1 MKHPPSNKTRGF
13 TLIEIL
19 VVVAIIGFLAALSIP
34 AINAT
39 MKRAQNVKSINNLRQ
54 ISTLS
59 ALYTADNDG
68 TFLPGKFRKDSDG
81 SFHQWQ
87 VALAEYITKQQIDGI
102 WNLPNFSTT
111 PLRMKSEFAILASP
125 SFKLDPNAF
134 WETGYGINMSIGLPE
149 DTRPNTAESWGRMY
163 RTSEVTALSKRPL
176 IFEWPIW
183 NAHSSFTSAD
193 YAKALEPYGQINILF
208 CDGHVGSVKK
218 ADEATFKK
226 MIENPNSI

>member
-34 AINAT
+34 AINLT
-39 MKRAQNVKSINNLRQ
+39 MKKAQNVKSINNLRQ

-68 TFLPGKFRKDSDG
+68 TFLPTKDGDG
-81 SFHQWQ
+81 NQWQ
-87 VALAEYITKQQIDGI
+87 VALARLISKQQIDGI
-102 WNLPNFSTT
+102 WSLPNFSTT
-111 PLRMKSEFAILASP
+111 PLRMKQEFALLASP

-134 WETGYGINMSIGLPE
+134 WETGYGVNRDLGLP
-149 DTRPNTAESWGRMY
+149 DNTKQNTAEPGSASWGQLY
-163 RTSEVTALSKRPL
+163 KISAVTALSKRPL
-176 IFEWPIW
+176 IFEWPVW
-183 NAHSSFTSAD
+183 NVSSTFTSAD

-218 ADEATFKK
+218 ADEATFRK